1 MEATV
6 QYLKLSYLL
15 RAAVLV
21 VAAAYGLRGSA
32 AHSAATA
39 RVPHVLA
46 RADGIV
52 AARQADCA
60 ALGPYQVGATPRYQL
75 VRPGALTTATW
86 PGRGTGI
93 GVPYGWHGRV
103 VIATYSGCGQGATTG
118 TILVGRGFAVPVAQP
133 GHGAVKPATSAV
145 YWSLRRRVPVAQPGH
160 GAVKPLIPCAGPC
173 EGATGYSI
181 VGISGTFATSAP
193 SQAPPATVRLNVAI
207 TTTAPMTRSAS
218 GTGMPCSPT
227 SGCIGTRTVTRT
239 VTLFGLTGQIDIQPE
254 ERRVTLAFT
263 LPAMAGSGAPTAIV
277 LYGSRGGGAP
287 LVR

>member
-21 VAAAYGLRGSA
+21 TAAAYGLRGSA
-32 AHSAATA
+32 ARGAIATPVSPMTA
-39 RVPHVLA
+39 TN
-46 RADGIV
+46 GIV

-60 ALGPYQVGATPRYQL
+60 ALGPYQVGATPRYQPM
-75 VRPGALTTATW
+75 RPGALATATW

-93 GVPYGWHGRV
+93 GVPYGWHGQV

-118 TILVGRGFAVPVAQP
+118 TILVGRGFA
-133 GHGAVKPATSAV
+133 
-145 YWSLRRRVPVAQPGH
+145 VPVAQPGH

-263 LPAMAGSGAPTAIV
+263 LPAIAGSGAPTAIV

>member
-1 MEATV
+1 MH
-6 QYLKLSYLL
+6 YLKLSYLL

-21 VAAAYGLRGSA
+21 VAAVYGLRGSA

-60 ALGPYQVGATPRYQL
+60 ALGPYQVGATPRYQPM
-75 VRPGALTTATW
+75 RPEALTTATW

-133 GHGAVKPATSAV
+133 GHGAVKP
-145 YWSLRRRVPVAQPGH
+145 
-160 GAVKPLIPCAGPC
+160 LIPCAGPC

-207 TTTAPMTRSAS
+207 TTTTPMTRSAS

-254 ERRVTLAFT
+254 ERRVTLSFT